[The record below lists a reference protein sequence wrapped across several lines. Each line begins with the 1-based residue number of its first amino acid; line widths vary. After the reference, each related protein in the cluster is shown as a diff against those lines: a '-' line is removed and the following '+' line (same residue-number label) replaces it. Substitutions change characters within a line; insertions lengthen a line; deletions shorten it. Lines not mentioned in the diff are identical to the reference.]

1 MTTIVAVQ
9 GGTVATI
16 GAESYTTYGDRPYFH
31 KDVKKIIRSGRW
43 LIAAAGDA
51 NACDLITNVW
61 KPPTPRGNKNLYD
74 FVATNVIKSLRKMFA
89 DNNYTQQPKDD
100 GFDLLLAINGE
111 VFQITNDYTLLKT
124 STGIYGIGSG
134 ADYAIGALMAGA
146 SVEEAMKI
154 AIKLDINSGG
164 PIQIELS
171 ERTSNGTK

>member
-1 MTTIVAVQ
+1 MTTIVALQ

-16 GAESYTTYGDRPYFH
+16 GAESYTTYGDRPFFH
-31 KDVKKIIRSGRW
+31 KDVKKIIRSGKW

-61 KPPTPRGNKNLYD
+61 KPPTPRGNKAMHE
-74 FVATNVIKSLRKMFA
+74 FVATNVIKSLRKMLA
-89 DNNYTQQPKDD
+89 ENGYQQQPKDD

-111 VFQITNDYTLLKT
+111 VFQITNDFTLLRT
-124 STGIYGIGSG
+124 ATGIYGIGSG
-134 ADYAIGALMAGA
+134 ADYAVGALMAGA

-164 PIQIELS
+164 PIQIEHS
-171 ERTSNGTK
+171 ERTTNGTK

>member
-1 MTTIVAVQ
+1 MTTIVAMQ
-9 GGTVATI
+9 GSSIATI

-43 LIAAAGDA
+43 LIATAGDA
-51 NACDLITNVW
+51 NACDLISNVW
-61 KPPTPRGNKNLYD
+61 KPPTPRSNKSLYE
-74 FVATNVIKSLRKMFA
+74 FVSTNIIKSLRKMFA

-111 VFQITNDYTLLKT
+111 VFQITNDFTILRS

-134 ADYAIGALMAGA
+134 ADYAVGALMAGA
-146 SVEEAMKI
+146 TVEEAMKI

-164 PIQIELS
+164 PMQIELS
-171 ERTSNGTK
+171 DRL

>member
-9 GGTVATI
+9 GGSVATI
-16 GAESYTTYGDRPYFH
+16 GAESYTTYGDRPFFH
-31 KDVKKIIRSGRW
+31 KDVKKIVRSGKW

-61 KPPTPRGNKNLYD
+61 KPPTPRGSKSLHD
-74 FVATNVIKSLRKMFA
+74 FVATSVMKSLRKMLA

-100 GFDLLLAINGE
+100 GFDLLLACNGE
-111 VFQITNDYTLLKT
+111 VFQITNDFTLLR
-124 STGIYGIGSG
+124 SGTGIYGIGSG
-134 ADYAIGALMAGA
+134 ADYAVGALMAGA
-146 SVEEAMKI
+146 TVEEAMKI

-171 ERTSNGTK
+171 ERL

>member
-9 GGTVATI
+9 GGSIATI

-31 KDVKKIIRSGRW
+31 KDVKKIIHSGKW
-43 LIAAAGDA
+43 LIATAGDA
-51 NACDLITNVW
+51 NACDLIANVW
-61 KPPTPRGNKNLYD
+61 KPPTPRGKKSLYE
-74 FVATNVIKSLRKMFA
+74 FVSTTVIKSLRKMFA
-89 DNNYTQQPKDD
+89 ENNYTQQPKDD

-111 VFQITNDYTLLKT
+111 IFQITNDYTLLRT
-124 STGIYGIGSG
+124 NTGIYGIGSG

-146 SVEEAMKI
+146 TVEEAIKI

-171 ERTSNGTK
+171 ERL